1 MGVYFYSFLHK
12 NIASVEANTCYGF
25 MGHVYQ
31 GENFENITQ
40 HGVFGCI
47 YSDIL
52 PFKFLT
58 PYINIV
64 RVEGSSIV
72 LYIECF
78 GDIYIC
84 CFEKFFKKWHN
95 LMNFSVYSDIILS

>member
-1 MGVYFYSFLHK
+1 MEQYTRVWVYIFIHFLHK

-31 GENFENITQ
+31 GENFEKITQ

-52 PFKFLT
+52 PLKFLT

-84 CFEKFFKKWHN
+84 CFENFF
-95 LMNFSVYSDIILS
+95 